1 MGSLGECAIVIG
13 GSLAGLMTARVFADH
28 FTQVLVLERDNIED
42 KFTVHKSVP
51 QGNHAHG
58 LMIGG
63 QLAMAR
69 LYPGFIEQL
78 QNLGAVET
86 RVGEHF
92 VFLTPGGTA
101 YSFGGAVKEPRYF
114 GVKLYEQGR
123 GLLEYCVRQCTTQFK
138 NVEFRS
144 NCSVQQPIFRG
155 GRVHGV
161 VCLEDGKPEWIEAD
175 LVADA
180 GGRGSHAPRW
190 LTEVGFAP
198 PEETVIGVDFAYTS
212 AKFRIA
218 HYAEPERV
226 FYAFGPGPNHP
237 KMGFLA
243 ENEGEVWMLSLG
255 GRFGDYPP
263 VDADGFL
270 AFAKSL
276 HTSKLHEMV
285 KNAERVSDFSHFRF
299 PTSLWRHYEKL
310 EKVPEGLIVLG
321 DAVASFNPVYAQGMT
336 SAALQAEALQLL
348 LNQWSE
354 NASELRG
361 LPQAFFAKAAEV
373 VSAPWALAAQ
383 SDFAFPQTR
392 GERPAATNDSG
403 SYLAAVEALSA
414 EDIEIQALVWDVFG
428 LAKPLSVL
436 WEQPLRSR
444 VIERMRTMPQ

>member
-1 MGSLGECAIVIG
+1 LGSLGECAIVIG

-28 FTQVLVLERDNIED
+28 FTHVFVLERDNIED
-42 KFTVHKSVP
+42 NFAVHKSVP

-69 LYPGFIEQL
+69 LYPAFIEQL
-78 QNLGAVET
+78 RQLGAVET

-114 GVKLYEQGR
+114 GVKIYEQGR
-123 GLLEYCVRQCTTQFK
+123 GLLEYCIRQCTRQFK

-144 NCSVQQPIFRG
+144 NCAVQRLIYRD
-155 GRVHGV
+155 GRVRGV
-161 VCLEDGKPEWIEAD
+161 ACVESGQPESIEAD
-175 LVADA
+175 FIADA
-180 GGRGSHAPRW
+180 GGRGSHAPLW
-190 LTEVGFAP
+190 LNELGFAP
-198 PEETVIGVDFAYTS
+198 PEETIIGVDFAYTS
-212 AKFRIA
+212 AKFHIA
-218 HYAEPERV
+218 NYAEPERV
-226 FYAFGPGPNHP
+226 FYAFGPGPNYP

-243 ENEGEVWMLSLG
+243 ENEGQSWMLSLG

-263 VDADGFL
+263 VDEDGFL

-276 HTSKLHEMV
+276 HTPKLYEMV
-285 KNAERVSDFSHFRF
+285 KDAERVCDFSHFRF
-299 PTSLWRHYEKL
+299 PTSLRRHYEKL
-310 EKVPEGLIVLG
+310 EKVPEGFIVVG

-348 LNQWSE
+348 LDQWSE
-354 NASELRG
+354 NTSELRG

-373 VSAPWALAAQ
+373 VSTPWALAGQ

-392 GERPAATNDSG
+392 GERPATDNS
-403 SYLAAVEALSA
+403 SLYLAAAEALSA
-414 EDIEIQALVWDVFG
+414 DDVQIQALLWDVFG
-428 LAKPLSVL
+428 LAKPLSAL
-436 WEQPLRSR
+436 WEEPLQRR
-444 VIERMRTMPQ
+444 VIERMHTMPQ

>member
-1 MGSLGECAIVIG
+1 MARLGECAIVIG
-13 GSLAGLMTARVFADH
+13 GSLAGLMTARVCADH

-42 KFTVHKSVP
+42 DFTVHKSVP
-51 QGNHAHG
+51 QGHHAHG

-78 QNLGAVET
+78 QCLGAVET

-92 VFLTPGGTA
+92 VFLTPSGTS
-101 YSFGGAVKEPRYF
+101 YSFGGAVKKPRYF
-114 GVKLYEQGR
+114 GVNIYEQGR
-123 GLLEYCVRQCTTQFK
+123 GLLEHCLRKCTKEFK
-138 NVEFRS
+138 NVEFLS
-144 NCSVQQPIFRG
+144 NCAVQRLTCTD

-161 VCLEDGKPEWIEAD
+161 VCLDGGKPQSLEAD

-190 LTEVGFAP
+190 LSELGFVP
-198 PEETVIGVDFAYTS
+198 PKETVIGVDFAYTS

-218 HYAEPERV
+218 NYTEPARV
-226 FYAFGPGPNHP
+226 FYAFGSGPNHP

-243 ENEGEVWMLSLG
+243 ENEGQVWMLSLG

-263 VDADGFL
+263 TDEDGFL

-276 HTSKLHEMV
+276 HTPMLYEMV
-285 KNAERVSDFSHFRF
+285 KDAERVSDFSHFRF
-299 PTSLWRHYEKL
+299 PTSLRRHYESL
-310 EKVPEGLIVLG
+310 EKVPEGLIVVG

-348 LNQWSE
+348 FNQWSDTT
-354 NASELRG
+354 SELRG
-361 LPQAFFAKAAEV
+361 LPQKFFARAAEV
-373 VSAPWALAAQ
+373 VSTPWALAAQ
-383 SDFAFPQTR
+383 SDFTFPQTR
-392 GERPAATNDSG
+392 GERPVATDDSG
-403 SYLAAVEALSA
+403 SYLAAAEALSA
-414 EDIEIQALVWDVFG
+414 DDVQVQALLWNVFG

-436 WEQPLRSR
+436 WEEPLRSR
-444 VIERMRTMPQ
+444 VMERMRSMPQ